1 MKLLLKGSRILDPSR
16 GFDEKAD
23 LFIEN
28 GEIASI
34 GAEKEP
40 VKKGTEVIDLSKV
53 KDCIVVPG
61 LIDMHTHLREP
72 GYEYKESVQ
81 SGSEAAVAGGFTAVA
96 CMPNTKPV
104 NDSRSVTEFILQQAR
119 LAGLARIYPI
129 AALTMGSAG
138 AALTEFADLRKA
150 GAVGFSDDG
159 RPVTDSQIM
168 RIALEYAWSFGLPVI
183 SHCETPELSRG
194 GLMYEGPVSTELG
207 LPGIPSISESIMI
220 ARDIALA
227 EYTGT
232 AVHIAHVSCA
242 GSVDLIRK
250 AKARGVRVTAE
261 TAPHYLFLTDESL
274 RDFDTNKKVNPPL
287 GDRADS
293 RALREGLRDGTI
305 DAIASDHAPQS
316 SVEKDVEFEYA
327 MNGIIGMETSLGL
340 CLKLVEEGTLTLAG
354 LIKKM
359 SCAPAGILKVPGGD
373 LAPGGIADVTV
384 IDLDRQWTVD
394 AGSFKSKSRNCP
406 FNGWELK
413 GKAILTIVGGEIK
426 YRGI

>member
-1 MKLLLKGSRILDPSR
+1 MKLLLKGGRILDPSR
-16 GFDEKAD
+16 AYDEKAD
-23 LFIEN
+23 MLIED
-28 GEIASI
+28 GKIAAI
-34 GAEKEP
+34 GAKEAA
-40 VKKGTEVIDLSKV
+40 KKGAEIIDVRGLL
-53 KDCIVVPG
+53 VVPG
-61 LIDMHTHLREP
+61 LIDIHTHLREP
-72 GYEYKESVQ
+72 GHEYKESVQ
-81 SGSEAAVAGGFTAVA
+81 SGAQAAVAGGFTAVA

-104 NDSRSVTEFILQQAR
+104 NDSRSVTEFILKQAG
-119 LAGLARIYPI
+119 LAGLARVYPI
-129 AALTMGSAG
+129 AAITMGSEG
-138 AALTEFADLRKA
+138 KDLTEFADLRKA

-159 RPVTDSQIM
+159 RPVPNSLVM

-183 SHCETPELSRG
+183 SHCEVLELSRG
-194 GLMYEGPVSTELG
+194 GLMHEGPVSTELG

-220 ARDIALA
+220 SRDIALA

-261 TAPHYLFLTDESL
+261 TAPHYLFMTDGDL
-274 RDFDTNKKVNPPL
+274 RDFDTNKKVNPPI
-287 GDRADS
+287 GDRDDS
-293 RALREGLRDGTI
+293 AALREGLRDGTI

-340 CLKLVEEGTLTLAG
+340 CLKLVEEGVLTLAQ
-354 LIKKM
+354 LIHKM
-359 SCAPAGILKVPGGD
+359 SCAPAAILKVPGGT

-384 IDLDRQWTVD
+384 IDLDRKCTVD
-394 AGSFKSKSRNCP
+394 VNAFKSKSRNCP

-413 GKAILTIVGGEIK
+413 GRAVMTIVGGEIK
-426 YRGI
+426 YREI